1 MAGKFQELYT
11 QRFGG
16 GLGGDVLSAR
26 VNHNLNRVVC
36 AARVIVDGEVRNEI
50 VDSIIPSESDPRNVF
65 VVNFNTASSGVI
77 QVVDSDYIWTSLPT
91 PEGASALG
99 NNLSGSAF
107 SGSFTGSFSGDGSN
121 LTGIEA
127 GIIVQDSGDTISGG
141 PYSTLNF
148 TGELS
153 ASNSGGGIAEIGV
166 NLPDS
171 IFVDYFNSVAYS
183 GITTTPSTL
192 PLDTTRQNNSAFSRN
207 GGEVTVNTAG
217 TYRVDYDCSTSDD
230 TFDDNTI
237 EVWLELNTGSG
248 FAEVAGTRS
257 RFFHDS
263 GNEEGG
269 NHGMAILTL
278 AESDILRIRAQV
290 VDGSGQ
296 IDTLAN
302 SVRLLLMSI
311 GSNGAAGPQGPQ
323 GPAGSG
329 TTITVQDE
337 GSNIANT
344 PNSKL
349 NFVGSGVTATD
360 GGSGV
365 ATITIPGAPPVNIAQ
380 YRQTNNLAISTSP
393 TTVDLDFNDFEDSF
407 YSRSGQNITVNTAG
421 IYRISYS
428 IFFDTLAN
436 ARRTVEAWV
445 ENNSTEIIPSRAG
458 GYSRNNTDDTA
469 SLSATFLVELS
480 ASDVVRLRCQST
492 GTFGSP
498 LGIAN
503 RMWLTIEFVR
513 TP

>member
-16 GLGGDVLSAR
+16 GLGGVLSAS
-26 VNHNLNRVVC
+26 VTHNLNRVVC

-50 VDSIIPSESDPRNVF
+50 VDSIIPSESDPRNEF

-121 LTGIEA
+121 LAGIDTS
-127 GIIVQDSGDTISGG
+127 IIVQNSGGTISGG

-192 PLDTTRQNNSAFSRN
+192 PLDTTRQNNSAFSRT

-230 TFDDNTI
+230 SFDDNTI
-237 EVWLELNTGSG
+237 DVWLELNTGSG

-257 RFFHDS
+257 RFFHDN

-269 NHGMAILTL
+269 IHGMAILTL

-290 VDGSGQ
+290 VVGSGQ
-296 IDTLAN
+296 VDTLAN

-311 GSNGAAGPQGPQ
+311 GSNGAAGPQ

-365 ATITIPGAPPVNIAQ
+365 ATITIPGAPSVNIAQ
-380 YRQTNNLAISTSP
+380 YRQTNDLSISTSP
-393 TTVDLDFNDFEDSF
+393 TTVNLNFNDFQDSF
-407 YSRSGQNITVNTAG
+407 YSRSGQNITINSAG

-428 IFFDTLAN
+428 IFFDTISN

-445 ENNSTEIIPSRAG
+445 ENNSTEIIPSRAAA
-458 GYSRNNTDDTA
+458 YSRNNTDDTA
-469 SLSATFLVELS
+469 SLSATFLVQLS

-498 LGIAN
+498 RGIAN